1 MAMKVKRFEA
11 STMREAIMKVKR
23 ELGSEAVILHTR
35 KYDRPE
41 FFGLRRRNFVE
52 IIAGTDIPGDGNT
65 ATKSNG
71 AAARPSSKKAAPTP
85 RQKSAA
91 SSHNN
96 ETQEVQNL
104 KKELSDMKNSL
115 QALLQQR
122 QQETTESN
130 VSPYPRIFGD
140 IYLKLVENEVDEVL
154 AQDIIR
160 SLDGAL
166 DQEAKE
172 DEKAVYS
179 ALGKQ
184 LRRLIKV
191 SGAINLASTAGQTKT
206 VAFVGPTGVGK
217 TTTVA
222 KLATIF
228 SLSQR
233 KKVGIVTSDTMR
245 IAAVEQIKVYSDII
259 GVPVQV
265 VYNADDMKH
274 AMDYFSDRDLV
285 LIDTAGHSHWDT
297 ERINEIRD
305 ILAVCYPLELYLVLN
320 AATRYRDMLD
330 IARQFRALAYNHL
343 VFTKLDETS
352 CFGSLINM
360 ITKCNVGVSYL
371 CYGQNVPGEIQ
382 AATVESLLGLTIGK
396 PMSKV
401 VRKTG
406 GK

>member
-1 MAMKVKRFEA
+1 MTMKVKRFEA

-23 ELGSEAVILHTR
+23 ELGSDAVILHTR

-52 IIAGTDIPGDGNT
+52 IIAGTDIDKSGNT
-65 ATKSNG
+65 AAKSNG
-71 AAARPSSKKAAPTP
+71 NTKSPVARKSQLRPIPPTP
-85 RQKSAA
+85 APVRREPA
-91 SSHNN
+91 
-96 ETQEVQNL
+96 EVENL
-104 KKELSDMKNSL
+104 KKELSEMKTSL
-115 QALLQQR
+115 NALMQKR
-122 QQETTESN
+122 QQEAAN
-130 VSPYPRIFGD
+130 IRVSPYPRVFGD
-140 IYLKLVENEVDEVL
+140 IYLKLIENEVDEAV

-166 DQEAKE
+166 SEEQKE
-172 DEKAVYS
+172 NEESVYA

-191 SGAINLASTAGQTKT
+191 SGSINLTSTGHPKT

-233 KKVGIVTSDTMR
+233 KKVGIITSDTMR

-265 VYNADDMKH
+265 VYNAEDMKH
-274 AMDYFSDRDLV
+274 ALAYFSDHDLV

-305 ILAVCYPLELYLVLN
+305 ILAVCYPLELHLVLN
-320 AATRYRDMLD
+320 AAIRYRDMLD
-330 IARQFRALAYNHL
+330 ISRQFRALAYNHL
-343 VFTKLDETS
+343 IFTKLDETS

-360 ITKCNVGVSYL
+360 ITRCNVGVSYL

-382 AATVESLLGLTIGK
+382 VATVESLLGLTIGK
-396 PMSKV
+396 PISKV
-401 VRKTG
+401 IRKNN
-406 GK
+406 